1 MAGFETAR
9 AEAMNTCGP
18 ELQGDG
24 YAMDTAGAFN
34 NAKKN
39 LENKMGFID
48 KKLGGVDKQF
58 DKVTSALRSRGQSA
72 CGDVLHAVE
81 GAYKGEIALGA
92 KAAPASAPAAAPTK
106 IATDSQ
112 KVNNVQTA
120 FNAYGK
126 GTTDRIKAMEQAG
139 QL

>member
-9 AEAMNTCGP
+9 AETMKTCGP

-24 YAMDTAGAFN
+24 YAMDTAASFD

-39 LENKMGFID
+39 IEKKMGFID
-48 KKLGGVDKQF
+48 KQLGGVDKQF
-58 DKVTSALRSRGQSA
+58 DKVTNALRSRGQSA

-81 GAYKGEIALGA
+81 GAYKGELVLGGA
-92 KAAPASAPAAAPTK
+92 KSAPAAAPTK
-106 IATDSQ
+106 IATEPQ
-112 KVNNVQTA
+112 KINNVQTA

>member
-1 MAGFETAR
+1 M
-9 AEAMNTCGP
+9 
-18 ELQGDG
+18 
-24 YAMDTAGAFN
+24 
-34 NAKKN
+34 
-39 LENKMGFID
+39 
-48 KKLGGVDKQF
+48 DKQF
-58 DKVTSALRSRGQSA
+58 DKVTNALRSRGQSA
-72 CGDVLHAVE
+72 CGDVMSAVE
-81 GAYKGEIALGA
+81 HAYRGDISLGNA
-92 KAAPASAPAAAPTK
+92 KAAPNAPAAAPTK

>member
-1 MAGFETAR
+1 MGGFETAR
-9 AEAMNTCGP
+9 AEAMKTCGP

-24 YAMDTAGAFN
+24 YAMDTNGAFN

-39 LENKMGFID
+39 LESKMGFID
-48 KKLGGVDKQF
+48 KNLGGVDKQF
-58 DKVTSALRSRGQSA
+58 DKVTNALRSRGQSA
-72 CGDVLHAVE
+72 CGDVLTAVE
-81 GAYKGEIALGA
+81 HAYKGDIAIGT
-92 KAAPASAPAAAPTK
+92 KAAPAAAPTK
-106 IATDSQ
+106 IATEPQ
-112 KVNNVQTA
+112 KINNVQTA